1 MRKRNMS
8 EIKHASAVG
17 RYKAIGWRMI
27 ILQSLGV
34 VIAGA
39 LALLWSLAHAS
50 SLVLGGIAAILP
62 NALFVLW
69 LFAQIK
75 PSESQQMMKAFYIG
89 EIIKLVAM
97 AAILVAA
104 FRWLGSQPQAVL
116 LGFVIAL
123 FLYWLTPFVAN
134 K

>member
-1 MRKRNMS
+1 MS
-8 EIKHASAVG
+8 DVKHGSAVG
-17 RYKAIGWRMI
+17 RYKAIGRRMI

-34 VIAGA
+34 LVAGS
-39 LALLWSLAHAS
+39 LALLWGVAHAG
-50 SLVLGGIAAILP
+50 SLVLGGSAAILP

-75 PSESQQMMKAFYIG
+75 PSDSQQMMRAFYMG

-97 AAILVAA
+97 AAILVAS
-104 FRWLGSQPQAVL
+104 FKWLGSQPQAVL